1 MARLGINAGIGA
13 NDGTGDSLRIAGGKI
28 NTNFEE
34 IYDYFGNG
42 STLSF
47 TANVWEETRVGIN
60 TLGKV
65 GIGTTSP
72 TKILE
77 TLGDVEFV
85 GNLNVSGT
93 GLVTATTFTGT
104 FSGNASSATYATSA
118 GIATNANYA
127 TVAGVSTYA
136 HTAGFA
142 TDATNAVNVIG
153 TGIGSFYELHSTGIT
168 TLSASGGITTTG
180 GDLYIGGDLYVKDD
194 ISYDEVTVSR
204 NLNVTG
210 LSTFTVVSV
219 ASSLTVDG
227 KYYGDGSRLTG
238 ISGLATALS
247 PDPTSALNAFFKTP
261 KEIIVKSGENILVA
275 SDDTSGNLV
284 FAREKNIRVASG
296 GTMTVGAGTT
306 ILLNV
311 LNIF

>member
-1 MARLGINAGIGA
+1 MARLGINTGIGA

-34 IYDYFGNG
+34 IYDYFGDG
-42 STLSF
+42 SNLAFKNS
-47 TANVWEETRVGIN
+47 VWEETAVGIN
-60 TLGKV
+60 TLAKV
-65 GIGTTSP
+65 GIGTTNP
-72 TKILE
+72 TKTLE

-85 GNLNVSGT
+85 GNLEVT
-93 GLVTATTFTGT
+93 GIVTATTF
-104 FSGNASSATYATSA
+104 SGNFLGNITSANYASAA

-127 TVAGVSTYA
+127 TLAGVSTYA

-180 GDLYIGGDLYVKDD
+180 GDFYVGGDLYVKDD
-194 ISYDEVTVSR
+194 ITYDEVNISR

-210 LSTFTVVSV
+210 IATLGVVGV
-219 ASSLTVDG
+219 AGSLTVDD

-238 ISGLATALS
+238 ISGFATALS
-247 PDPTSALNAFFKTP
+247 PDPASALNAFFKTP
-261 KEIIVKSGENILVA
+261 KEIIVKAGENILVA